1 MSILTFE
8 EYKKTSQ
15 EWCGKYI
22 EFRTKLLK
30 LTIHEDLIPMARYN
44 KLDEAEATDARM
56 ELFEQ
61 YEGYMSTSDVDF
73 GCYLTMENVDEL
85 LDTHTNNSRW
95 KDYIRTIGN
104 RIRVEKTDISGVLT
118 GIVNSIKDIYYEIKT
133 DNGEIIYET
142 ALSKIEVMG

>member
-1 MSILTFE
+1 MRILTFD

-15 EWCGKYI
+15 EWCDKYI

-30 LTIHEDLIPMARYN
+30 LAIHEDLIPMARYN
-44 KLDEAEATDARM
+44 KWDEAETTDARM
-56 ELFEQ
+56 EIFDQ
-61 YEGYMSTSDVDF
+61 YEGYMSTSDANF

-95 KDYIRTIGN
+95 KDYIRAIGN
-104 RIRVEKTDISGVLT
+104 RIRIENKDISGVLT

-142 ALSKIEVMG
+142 ALSKKEVIG